1 MIDIRKL
8 ALCAAI
14 VFALSACNEGSEDLA
29 EGQETAPATAT
40 PTPTPGAG
48 ESLPPPE
55 PEKIIPVEVAAD
67 AIAVGT
73 KLQGDVVVRPASNR
87 FATSD
92 TVYASAP
99 VRGKPAGAEAKVYW
113 TYQDGTAHKEE
124 IKKLTGSEQHIAFS
138 FAKADGMKPGKYN
151 VEIDVNMVPIGIVDF
166 EIR

>member
-29 EGQETAPATAT
+29 EGQEAAPAAT
-40 PTPTPGAG
+40 GTPAPTPT

-73 KLQGDVVVRPASNR
+73 KLQGDVVVRTTSNR
-87 FATSD
+87 FSTSD

-124 IKKLTGSEQHIAFS
+124 TKKLTGSEQHIAFS

-166 EIR
+166 EVR